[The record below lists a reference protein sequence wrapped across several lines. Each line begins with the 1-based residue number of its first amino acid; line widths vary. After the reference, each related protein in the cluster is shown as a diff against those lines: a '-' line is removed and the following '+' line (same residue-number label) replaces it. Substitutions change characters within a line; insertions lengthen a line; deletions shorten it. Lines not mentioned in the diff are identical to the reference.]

1 MFIDK
6 RNEYPTESDGHRGDH
21 AELDYHNRRLQDK
34 KMNLNY
40 LTTWR
45 VTIISPV
52 TNSVGKKQWANSDKP
67 NSAGCPKGE
76 VSLGLADTIA
86 EKLG

>member
-6 RNEYPTESDGHRGDH
+6 RNEYPAERATKTREHH

-34 KMNLNY
+34 KNEFHY

-52 TNSVGKKQWANSDKP
+52 TNSVGDNQWAISDKL
-67 NSAGCPKGE
+67 NSAGY
-76 VSLGLADTIA
+76 LAQYIIQS
-86 EKLG
+86 

>member
-6 RNEYPTESDGHRGDH
+6 RNEYPAERATKTREHH

-34 KMNLNY
+34 KNEFHYLNY

-52 TNSVGKKQWANSDKP
+52 TNSVGDNQWAISDKL
-67 NSAGCPKGE
+67 NSAGYLTQYIIQ
-76 VSLGLADTIA
+76 S
-86 EKLG
+86 

>member
-6 RNEYPTESDGHRGDH
+6 RNEYPAESVAPREHH

-34 KMNLNY
+34 KKWISLVDDSSR
-40 LTTWR
+40 R

-52 TNSVGKKQWANSDKP
+52 TNSAGDNQWVISDKL
-67 NSAGCPKGE
+67 NSAGYQTKNIILTQI
-76 VSLGLADTIA
+76 SFLD
-86 EKLG
+86 